1 MEEILDQHRFFHF
14 LYFHLKMDAS
24 MLRFFLTGS
33 TALEV
38 KVTKPDTHGEWLTD
52 KVWGDI
58 VGLSEMPQFG
68 DKLLN
73 DFKDNPAEWDQIYEK
88 GSLN

>member
-1 MEEILDQHRFFHF
+1 
-14 LYFHLKMDAS
+14 

-33 TALEV
+33 TALEL

-58 VGLSEMPQFG
+58 VALSEMPQFG

-73 DFKDNPAEWDQIYEK
+73 DFKDNPAEWEQIYESSDPAAEAEA
-88 GSLN
+88 SLYGAGGGTGQI